1 MKNSI
6 LGIIVLLLL
15 LGCDETKDTTENII
29 ETELLISNN
38 ADYLHTYTAEGEEI
52 HAAYMN
58 RTIKLLTTQN
68 SYSEAVVEY
77 DPNIKVDDLN
87 FSNGNVLLIDMGQ
100 KGSIGYV
107 ISTKIVEIES
117 YLLVNIEYC
126 TPPILSDSPGRPHQF
141 IWIPSKKEIEIS
153 ERNVDRKSCK

>member
-1 MKNSI
+1 MKY
-6 LGIIVLLLL
+6 LLVVPVLLLL
-15 LGCDETKDTTENII
+15 LSACDSTKTTTENII

-126 TPPILSDSPGRPHQF
+126 TPPILSDAPGRPHQF

-153 ERNVDRKSCK
+153 ETNIEKLSCL